1 MRYYLDTN
9 ILIFILLKESDN
21 IHRNVQKLLD
31 DYGNSFYASAV
42 VVKELIHLYKT
53 GDIKDKDFKTA
64 KDLLTVMEKTYGI
77 EIKPLN
83 QYHLAK
89 YAEIDIVKGHKDPND
104 HIIIAQAI
112 SDKIPL
118 ISSDHQFPFYA
129 GQGLNCVFNKR

>member
-9 ILIFILLKESDN
+9 VLIFILLKEYDN
-21 IHRNVQKLLD
+21 IHRDVWKIID
-31 DYGNSFYASAV
+31 DYSSLLYVSAV
-42 VVKELIHLYKT
+42 AVKELIHLYKT

-64 KDLLTVMEKTYGI
+64 KDLLDAIEKSEI

-83 QYHLAK
+83 RYHLSK
-89 YAEIDIVKGHKDPND
+89 YAEMDIVKGHKDPND
-104 HIIIAQAI
+104 HIIIAQAM

-129 GQGLNCVFNKR
+129 EQGLSCVFNKR

>member
-9 ILIFILLKESDN
+9 VLIFILLKENDN
-21 IHRNVQKLLD
+21 IHRDVQKILH
-31 DYGNSFYASAV
+31 DYGNLFYVSAV
-42 VVKELIHLYKT
+42 AVKELIHLYKT
-53 GDIKDKDFKTA
+53 GDIKGKLYKTA
-64 KDLLTVMEKTYGI
+64 KDLLDAIGKFDI

>member
-9 ILIFILLKESDN
+9 ILIFIFLKEYDN
-21 IHRNVQKLLD
+21 IHRDVWKIVE
-31 DYGNSFYASAV
+31 DYSSILYVSAV
-42 VVKELIHLYKT
+42 AVKELIHLYKT
-53 GDIKDKDFKTA
+53 GDVKDKDYKTA
-64 KDLLTVMEKTYGI
+64 KDLLAAITDANI

-83 QYHLAK
+83 RYHLAK

-112 SDKIPL
+112 SGKIPL

-129 GQGLNCVFNKR
+129 EQGLSCVFNKR

>member
-9 ILIFILLKESDN
+9 ILIFILLKENDN

-31 DYGNSFYASAV
+31 DYSNSFYVSAV

-64 KDLLTVMEKTYGI
+64 KDLLAAIKNAHI

-83 QYHLAK
+83 DYHLSK
-89 YAEIDIVKGHKDPND
+89 YAEMEIVKGHKDPND
-104 HIIIAQAI
+104 HVIIAQAI

-129 GQGLNCVFNKR
+129 EQGLSCVFNKR